1 MTYAEIIQNNCEKVN
16 PSWWPK
22 FAYHYTDVTNAV
34 SILSSGKL
42 YSRVKAGAKGVMEN
56 DNASRQVIDMT
67 ETRTTSYVRFY
78 FRPLTPTQY
87 HNEGYKHRQIRYDG
101 DINANVPVPVFLLF
115 DLEKLLL
122 MEGTKFS
129 ALSQAGHGNPVYSG
143 TEAFAALPFDSIY
156 SNGYCTDDV
165 RVHRH
170 AEILYPDE
178 FPIDSAI
185 RGIFCR
191 NDCERSTLMNLLKD
205 YNPTAFY
212 RYKDMIRVA
221 RSDTFERNGF
231 FVETILFHDDTI
243 SFVFAET
250 PQKMRYAD
258 RYAHGTLERMEATF
272 LFEWKNTKE
281 TLKSSER
288 TVSIDY
294 CKQKSISFE
303 RLPHIQGART
313 LRVTL
318 KIDGQL
324 ICVFEHS
331 LTAFEL
337 V

>member
-1 MTYAEIIQNNCEKVN
+1 MRYADIIRDNCKKVK

-22 FAYHYTDVTNAV
+22 YAYHYTDVTNV
-34 SILSSGKL
+34 VNILSSGKL
-42 YSRVKAGAKGVMEN
+42 YSRVKAGAKGVMDN

-87 HNEGYKHRQIRYDG
+87 HNEGYKHRQIRYNG
-101 DINANVPVPVFLLF
+101 DVNANVPVPVFLLF
-115 DLEKLLL
+115 DLEELLS

-143 TEAFAALPFDSIY
+143 IEAFAALPFDSIY
-156 SNGYCTDDV
+156 SNGYCSEEV
-165 RVHRH
+165 RVYRH

-178 FPIDSAI
+178 FPIDSTI

-191 NDCERSTLMNLLKD
+191 NDCERSTLINSLKD
-205 YNPTAFY
+205 IDSKAFY

-231 FVETILFHDDTI
+231 FVETILFYDDKI

-250 PQKMRYAD
+250 PQKMQYTNRYKHRD
-258 RYAHGTLERMEATF
+258 LDPLEATF
-272 LFEWKNTKE
+272 LFEWKKAKE
-281 TLKSSER
+281 TIKSSER

-294 CKQKSISFE
+294 CKDKSITFE
-303 RLPHIQGART
+303 RLPYIQGARK

-318 KIDGQL
+318 KIDSRL
-324 ICVFEHS
+324 ICVFEQS
-331 LTAFEL
+331 LASFE
-337 V
+337 VV

>member
-1 MTYAEIIQNNCEKVN
+1 MTFAEIIQNNCEKVS

-67 ETRTTSYVRFY
+67 ETHATSYVRFY

-115 DLEKLLL
+115 DLEKLLS

-129 ALSQAGHGNPVYSG
+129 ALSQAGRGNPVYSG
-143 TEAFAALPFDSIY
+143 VDAFAALPFDSIY
-156 SNGYCTDDV
+156 SNGYCSDEV
-165 RVHRH
+165 RMHRH

-178 FPIDSAI
+178 FPIEPTI
-185 RGIFCR
+185 RGVFCR

-205 YNPTAFY
+205 NNPTAFY
-212 RYKDMIRVA
+212 RYKDKIRVA
-221 RSDTFERNGF
+221 RSDTFERNGL
-231 FVETILFHDDTI
+231 FVESILYHDNTL
-243 SFVFAET
+243 SCVFSAT
-250 PQKMRYAD
+250 PEKEKYAQRYARGELD
-258 RYAHGTLERMEATF
+258 YMEASF
-272 LFEWKNTKE
+272 LFEWKNSKE
-281 TLKSSER
+281 TLKSLAH
-288 TVSIDY
+288 TL
-294 CKQKSISFE
+294 SISYWEKPVAFA
-303 RLPHIQGART
+303 RLPQVKGAHT

>member
-67 ETRTTSYVRFY
+67 ETRATSYVRFY

-115 DLEKLLL
+115 DLEKLLS

-129 ALSQAGHGNPVYSG
+129 ALSQAGRGNPVYSG
-143 TEAFAALPFDSIY
+143 VDAFAALPFDSIY
-156 SNGYCTDDV
+156 SNGYCTDEV
-165 RVHRH
+165 RMHRH

-178 FPIDSAI
+178 FPIEPTI

-205 YNPTAFY
+205 CNPTAFY
-212 RYKDMIRVA
+212 RYKDIIRVA
-221 RSDTFERNGF
+221 RSATFERNGF

-250 PQKMRYAD
+250 PQKMKYAE
-258 RYAHGTLERMEATF
+258 RYAHGELDRMEAVF
-272 LFEWKNTKE
+272 LFEWKNSKE
-281 TLKSSER
+281 TLKSLER
-288 TVSIDY
+288 TVFIDY
-294 CKQKSISFE
+294 CKQKSVSFE
-303 RLPHIQGART
+303 RLPYIQGARI
-313 LRVTL
+313 LSVTL
-318 KIDGQL
+318 KIEGQL
-324 ICVFEHS
+324 ICVFKHS
-331 LTAFEL
+331 PTAFEL

>member
-42 YSRVKAGAKGVMEN
+42 YSRVKAGATGIMEN

-67 ETRTTSYVRFY
+67 ETHATSYVRFY

-115 DLEKLLL
+115 DLEKLLS
-122 MEGTKFS
+122 MEETKFS
-129 ALSQAGHGNPVYSG
+129 ALSQAGRGNPVYSG
-143 TEAFAALPFDSIY
+143 IDAFAALPFNSIY
-156 SNGYCTDDV
+156 SNGYCSDEV
-165 RVHRH
+165 RMHRH

-178 FPIDSAI
+178 FPIEPTI

-205 YNPTAFY
+205 NNPTAFY
-212 RYKDMIRVA
+212 RYKDKIRIA
-221 RSDTFERNGF
+221 RSDTFERNGL
-231 FVETILFHDDTI
+231 FVESILYHDNTL
-243 SFVFAET
+243 SCVFSAT
-250 PQKMRYAD
+250 PEKEKYAKRYARGELD
-258 RYAHGTLERMEATF
+258 HMEASF
-272 LFEWKNTKE
+272 LFEWKNSKE
-281 TLKSSER
+281 TLKSLAH
-288 TVSIDY
+288 TL
-294 CKQKSISFE
+294 SISYWEKPVAFT
-303 RLPHIQGART
+303 RLPQVKGAHT

>member
-1 MTYAEIIQNNCEKVN
+1 MTYAEIIQNNCKKVL

-42 YSRVKAGAKGVMEN
+42 YSRVKAETKGVMEN
-56 DNASRQVIDMT
+56 DNASRKVIDMT
-67 ETRTTSYVRFY
+67 ETCATSYVRFY

-101 DINANVPVPVFLLF
+101 DVYANVPVPVFLLF
-115 DLEKLLL
+115 DLEKLLS

-143 TEAFAALPFDSIY
+143 IDAFAALPFDSIY
-156 SNGYCTDDV
+156 SKGYCTDEV
-165 RVHRH
+165 RMHRH

-178 FPIDSAI
+178 FPIMPTL

-191 NDCERSTLMNLLKD
+191 NDCERSTLMNLLKAYD
-205 YNPTAFY
+205 PTAFY
-212 RYKDMIRVA
+212 RYKDRIRVA

-231 FVETILFHDDTI
+231 FVESVLLYEDIIRFE
-243 SFVFAET
+243 FAET
-250 PQKMRYAD
+250 PQKQKYAARYAPEVLD
-258 RYAHGTLERMEATF
+258 DMEAVF
-272 LFEWKNTKE
+272 LFEWKNAKE
-281 TLKSSER
+281 TLKSLER

-294 CKQKSISFE
+294 RNQKSISFKQ
-303 RLPHIQGART
+303 LPHVQRART

-324 ICVFEHS
+324 LCVFEHT
-331 LTAFEL
+331 LAAFE
-337 V
+337 VV

>member
-67 ETRTTSYVRFY
+67 ETRVTSYVRFY

-115 DLEKLLL
+115 DLEKLLS

-129 ALSQAGHGNPVYSG
+129 ALSQAGRGNPVYSG
-143 TEAFAALPFDSIY
+143 VDDFAALPFDSIY
-156 SNGYCTDDV
+156 SNGYCTDEV
-165 RVHRH
+165 RMHRH

-178 FPIDSAI
+178 FPIEPTI

-205 YNPTAFY
+205 NNPTAFY
-212 RYKDMIRVA
+212 RYKDKIRVA
-221 RSDTFERNGF
+221 RSDTFERNGL
-231 FVETILFHDDTI
+231 FVESILYHDNTI
-243 SFVFAET
+243 SCVFSAT
-250 PQKMRYAD
+250 PEKEKYAKRYARGELD
-258 RYAHGTLERMEATF
+258 HMEASF
-272 LFEWKNTKE
+272 LFEWKNSKE
-281 TLKSSER
+281 TLKSLVH
-288 TVSIDY
+288 TL
-294 CKQKSISFE
+294 SISYWEKPVAFA
-303 RLPHIQGART
+303 RLPQIKGAHT

>member
-16 PSWWPK
+16 PSWLPK

-67 ETRTTSYVRFY
+67 ETRATSYVRFY

-115 DLEKLLL
+115 DLEKLLS

-129 ALSQAGHGNPVYSG
+129 ALSQAGRGNPVYSG
-143 TEAFAALPFDSIY
+143 VDDFAALPFDSIY
-156 SNGYCTDDV
+156 SNGYCTDEV
-165 RVHRH
+165 RMHRH

-178 FPIDSAI
+178 FPIEPTI

-205 YNPTAFY
+205 NNPTAFY
-212 RYKDMIRVA
+212 RYKDKIRVA
-221 RSDTFERNGF
+221 RSDTFERNGL
-231 FVETILFHDDTI
+231 FVESILYHDNTI
-243 SFVFAET
+243 SCVFSAT
-250 PQKMRYAD
+250 PEKEKYAKRYARGELD
-258 RYAHGTLERMEATF
+258 HMEASF
-272 LFEWKNTKE
+272 LFEWKNSKE
-281 TLKSSER
+281 TLKSLVH
-288 TVSIDY
+288 TL
-294 CKQKSISFE
+294 SISYWEKPVAFA
-303 RLPHIQGART
+303 RLPQIKGAHT

-331 LTAFEL
+331 LTVFEL

>member
-67 ETRTTSYVRFY
+67 ETRATSYVRFY

-115 DLEKLLL
+115 DLEKLLS

-129 ALSQAGHGNPVYSG
+129 ALSQAGRGNPEYSG
-143 TEAFAALPFDSIY
+143 VDDFAALPFDSIY
-156 SNGYCTDDV
+156 SNGYCTDEV
-165 RVHRH
+165 RMHRH

-178 FPIDSAI
+178 FPIEPTI

-205 YNPTAFY
+205 NNPTAFY
-212 RYKDMIRVA
+212 RYKDKIRVA
-221 RSDTFERNGF
+221 RSDTFERNGL
-231 FVETILFHDDTI
+231 FVESILYHDNTI
-243 SFVFAET
+243 SCVFSAT
-250 PQKMRYAD
+250 PEKEKYAKRYARGELD
-258 RYAHGTLERMEATF
+258 HMEASF
-272 LFEWKNTKE
+272 LFEWKNSKE
-281 TLKSSER
+281 TLKSLVH
-288 TVSIDY
+288 TL
-294 CKQKSISFE
+294 SISYWEKPVAFA
-303 RLPHIQGART
+303 RLPQIKGAHT